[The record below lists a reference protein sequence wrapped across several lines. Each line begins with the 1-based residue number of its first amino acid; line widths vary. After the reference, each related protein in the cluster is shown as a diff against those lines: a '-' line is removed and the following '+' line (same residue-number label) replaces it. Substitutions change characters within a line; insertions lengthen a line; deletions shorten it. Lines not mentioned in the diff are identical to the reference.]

1 MRFGY
6 PWLLILV
13 ALVPILGCVA
23 AFLHARRTKALSRIA
38 ATPPKARWE
47 GLQSALLLTGLAL
60 CLVALARPRWGVES
74 VRQVSRSRDVIVAID
89 VSRSMRA
96 KDVHPN
102 RLERVKKDVS
112 DLIDSLASTD
122 DGGKTVKDRCALV
135 AFRADGQAVCPLTDD
150 QAFLKE
156 QLRSISEDSASPG
169 ETSLGAGIEK
179 ALALINEGDGDD
191 EDAAADHSAIILIS
205 DGGDLAS
212 WALDSAKL
220 AKKRGVPIFTV
231 GIGDPSN
238 AVPIPLEDGSN
249 LTTFND
255 EGKRVVVD
263 VRLDPESLKRIA
275 EASGGRYIN
284 LATAQT
290 TNTSLGD
297 IYRDFLRQVAVKEQN
312 AREDRLGDRYQWFL
326 VPGLVLL
333 LAGAALSRG
342 RYRLNMKRRQ

>member
-1 MRFGY
+1 MHFTY
-6 PWLLILV
+6 PYLPLLV

-23 AFLHARRTKALSRIA
+23 AFLQARRAKALARIA
-38 ATPPKARWE
+38 TVRPKAHLE
-47 GLQSALLLTGLAL
+47 GLQAALLLTGLAL
-60 CLVALARPRWGVES
+60 CLLAMARPRWGVEA

-102 RLERVKKDVS
+102 RLERVKKDVA

-135 AFRADGQAVCPLTDD
+135 AFRADGQTVCPLTDD
-150 QAFLKE
+150 QPYLKE
-156 QLRSISEDSASPG
+156 QLQSISEDSASPG

-179 ALALINEGDGDD
+179 ALALINEGKD
-191 EDAAADHSAIILIS
+191 EDSPADHSAIILIS

-231 GIGDPSN
+231 GIGDPGK
-238 AVPIPLEDGSN
+238 AVPIPLEDGSS
-249 LTTFND
+249 LMSFD
-255 EGKRVVVD
+255 GEGRRVVVD
-263 VRLDPESLKRIA
+263 ARLDPKSLEKIA
-275 EASGGRYIN
+275 SVSGGRYVN

-290 TNTSLGD
+290 ANTSLGD

-312 AREDRLGDRYQWFL
+312 ENENRRADQYQWFL

-342 RYRLNMKRRQ
+342 RYRLNVKRRQ